1 MIDSQ
6 GYRANVGI
14 VITND
19 KQQVLLAKRY
29 KEDAWQFP
37 QGGIDPNEG
46 DLEALFRELNEEVGL
61 SANQVRIIA
70 KTPKWL
76 RYDLPDYRI
85 RRGQKPVCI
94 GQKQIWFL
102 LKLTTDDSH
111 IKLDTH
117 ASIEFDDWAWV
128 DYWQPIEKV
137 IDFKKNIY
145 EDMLKALAPVLFNN
159 QHKIPSRYVRPLQCV
174 AIPFNQE
181 NPQKPDK

>member
-1 MIDSQ
+1 MIDRE

-29 KEDAWQFP
+29 KQDSWQLP
-37 QGGIDPNEG
+37 QGGIDHGES
-46 DLEALFRELNEEVGL
+46 DLDALFRELNEEVGL
-61 SANQVRIIA
+61 EIHDVSVLA

-76 RYDLPDYRI
+76 RYDLPDCHI
-85 RRGQKPVCI
+85 RRSQKPTCV

-102 LKLTTDDSH
+102 LRLTSSEDS

-117 ASIEFDDWAWV
+117 SDIEFDDWAWV
-128 DYWQPIEKV
+128 DYWNPIEEV
-137 IDFKKNIY
+137 IDFKKPIY

-159 QHKIPSRYVRPLQCV
+159 QHKIPAHYSRPLKCS
-174 AIPFNQE
+174 AIILNKDQL
-181 NPQKPDK
+181 